1 MKKKT
6 ILTISAAILALNS
19 QVTTSHQNPAD
30 SSVKPNIIQQ
40 LKNNLNIILK
50 NPERSTTPITVG
62 HSSHASHGSH
72 GSHSSHSS
80 GY

>member
-6 ILTISAAILALNS
+6 ILTVSAAILALNS
-19 QVTTSHQNPAD
+19 QATTSHQNPAD

-50 NPERSTTPITVG
+50 NPEIFHTYHCWS
-62 HSSHASHGSH
+62 SSHASHGSQ

-80 GY
+80 GR